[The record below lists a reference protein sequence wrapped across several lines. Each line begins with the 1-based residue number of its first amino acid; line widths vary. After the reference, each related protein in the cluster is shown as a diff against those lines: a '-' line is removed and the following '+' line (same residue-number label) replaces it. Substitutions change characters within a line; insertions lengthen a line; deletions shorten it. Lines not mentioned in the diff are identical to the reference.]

1 MSLSKPVSVSIAKF
15 VRKRV
20 RLHLKFSLF
29 VLFVLNAV
37 NASSQSRQFKLDG
50 YIYTLG
56 TSDPIPNALIT
67 TSTGQST
74 RSKDNGYFSLNIP
87 SGKNLI
93 KITHLSYDTLNTSIE
108 LAGNMQI
115 SHYLNLRSAAM
126 AEVKVSAKKSN
137 ATKLS
142 PNVST
147 ITNDDLEKVP
157 AFMGQRDPIKALQTL
172 PGTGKG
178 GEGNSGFYV
187 RGATSGQ
194 NLTIFNDAVIYNPSH
209 LLGFFSVFNSV
220 AVDHINLYKSGIPS
234 EFGGRLSAIIE
245 VNSSRK
251 IADSVSMEGDISI
264 LSASA
269 SLVTPVTKNWSV
281 SATARKTF
289 MNYTVWPLLSSMQ
302 STSSAFNNIN
312 YDFQDLNF
320 SSNAR
325 LGKSNFLYFNAYTGG
340 DDFGFD
346 ARADISNGM
355 DWQNSAYSLTL
366 KTIISNSVVLNNTA
380 SYSNYKFN
388 FGLRQ
393 DNFVAGIASNI
404 KDYNFKSILNI
415 YLDKH
420 FIKGGIQYVDHN
432 FKPNTPSIRSFGVDY
447 DFGTPN
453 TYYSDESSIFLSDE
467 YKISDKT
474 GIYAGL
480 RLTNY
485 RHKGPYTLINED
497 KSEVNFAKKSTVKSF
512 LYLEPSLTLKQSI
525 TDNSSIKF
533 SFSRNVQPIHL
544 ISVTAVNFPADFW
557 MPSLNTIPA
566 EKGQQFSLGYFRD
579 FGRNYESY
587 IDMYYKKMDG
597 LIEFSGGIMSLIDNL
612 KIENNLSF
620 GTGNAYGTEVFL
632 KKKTGKFTG
641 WIGYTLSKSNRTFEL
656 INDGETFPAKY
667 DRRHDLSIVSN
678 YARNRRWSF
687 SGSFTYA
694 TGNAYTKPESRYLLG
709 GNIINEYGAFNASRM
724 PSYHRIDLSLT
735 YKSKLNR
742 RFASELS
749 FSVYNIYNRQ
759 NPIYIYF
766 DAEGSLEQQ
775 RVTIRPKSVAL
786 LPVLPSLSYRLLFK
800 QGK

>member
-1 MSLSKPVSVSIAKF
+1 MATS
-15 VRKRV
+15 
-20 RLHLKFSLF
+20 
-29 VLFVLNAV
+29 
-37 NASSQSRQFKLDG
+37 ASSQSKQFKVEG
-50 YIYTLG
+50 YLYTSE
-56 TSDPIPNALIT
+56 TSNPIANAIFKA
-67 TSTGQST
+67 SSGQST
-74 RSKDNGYFSLNIP
+74 RSKDNGYFSLNLP
-87 SGKNLI
+87 FGKNQI
-93 KITHLSYDTLNTSIE
+93 TITHLTYDTLNIKIE
-108 LAGNMQI
+108 VTGNTQTAY
-115 SHYLNLRSAAM
+115 YLNLKSAAM

-137 ATKLS
+137 ANKIS

-157 AFMGQRDPIKALQTL
+157 AFLGQRDPIKALQTL

-209 LLGFFSVFNSV
+209 LLGFFSVFNSG

-251 IADSVSMEGDISI
+251 IADSISMEGDISI
-264 LSASA
+264 LAASA
-269 SLVTPVTKNWSV
+269 SLATPVTKNWSI
-281 SATARKTF
+281 SAIARKTF

-302 STSSAFNNIN
+302 STSSSFNNIK
-312 YDFQDLNF
+312 YDFHDLNF

-325 LGKSNFLYFNAYTGG
+325 LGKSNFLYFNAYTG
-340 DDFGFD
+340 DDAFGFD

-380 SYSNYKFN
+380 SFSGYRFN
-388 FGLRQ
+388 FGLQQ

-404 KDYNFKSILNI
+404 RDYNFKSIINI

-420 FIKGGIQYVDHN
+420 YLKGGIQYVDHN

-447 DFGTPN
+447 DFGNPN

-467 YKISDKT
+467 YKISDQT

-497 KSEVNFAKKSTVKSF
+497 KSEVNFGRKSTVRSF
-512 LYLEPSLTLKQSI
+512 LYLEPSLTFKQSI
-525 TDNSSIKF
+525 SNNSSIKF

-579 FGRNYESY
+579 FGQNYESY
-587 IDMYYKKMDG
+587 IDMYYKKMNG

-620 GTGNAYGTEVFL
+620 GNGDAYGTEVFL
-632 KKKTGKFTG
+632 KKKMGKFTG

-678 YARNRRWSF
+678 YARNRSWSF

-709 GNIINEYGAFNASRM
+709 GNIINEYGAFNGSRM
-724 PSYHRIDLSLT
+724 PAYHRIDLSLT
-735 YKSKLNR
+735 YKSKLNK

-800 QGK
+800 QTK